1 MLIATGCSANSGH
14 PPTARPDAAT
24 ASPSSFPTPYI
35 ALKVPET
42 SFPPCVPS
50 PTPSPGINAG
60 PVQVGPDSWD
70 AFVTADQWIGPKPG
84 SSSSLYQVFAGM
96 TGDAATPPGVPAV
109 WVNVITFSS
118 DRCSTTG
125 TTIGEFLDRI
135 AGGTLTITSV
145 AVPLVYLRSSKGTTL
160 SFDLFTHRF
169 AAAHVQPSR

>member
-1 MLIATGCSANSGH
+1 V
-14 PPTARPDAAT
+14 T
-24 ASPSSFPTPYI
+24 ASPSPYPTPPV
-35 ALKVPET
+35 ASKSPET
-42 SFPPCVPS
+42 SFPPCVPG

-70 AFVTADQWIGPKPG
+70 TFVTSDQWIGPKPG
-84 SSSSLYQVFAGM
+84 SSLSLYQVFAGV
-96 TGDAATPPGVPAV
+96 TGDQATPPGVPAV

-125 TTIGEFLDRI
+125 TAVGDFLDAT

-145 AVPLVYLRSSKGTTL
+145 AVPLVYLRSAKGTTL
-160 SFDLFTHRF
+160 SFDLVTHRF